1 MTKSPIFIAG
11 PDRSGTTLLYAL
23 LASHPN
29 IAMVRRTNF
38 WRWFYGRYGD
48 LAEDGNFERL
58 LKDLLRYKR
67 SRPLQPDAI
76 RIRKEF
82 WQGEPSYGRVFSL
95 LQEHNAER
103 LGKPRWGD
111 KSLHTE
117 HYVHEVVREFPDA
130 RIIHMCRDPRDR
142 FASVRKRF
150 GGDARR
156 VGAATARWLV
166 SMRRAQR
173 NLLLY
178 PRNYKIVR
186 FEDLATDPEE
196 TMKHICAFIGEE
208 YTPEMLTMRGASR
221 YRESGGNSSFGQIKP
236 GTISKKP
243 VGRFRDVLSE
253 GEIAFI
259 QLFAG
264 RLMSSLGYR
273 PEPVHLGMGG
283 ALRFCLWVLPMQ
295 AARMLGWTALTAYTM
310 LRSEPVPKNRFSE
323 IEKVN
328 SPRLGD
334 LNV

>member
-1 MTKSPIFIAG
+1 MTKAPIFIAG

-23 LASHPN
+23 LASHPK

-48 LAEDGNFERL
+48 LQEDGNFERL
-58 LKDLLRYKR
+58 LTDLLRYKR
-67 SRPLQPDAI
+67 SRYLQPDAA
-76 RIRKEF
+76 RIRREF
-82 WQGEPSYGRVFSL
+82 WEGEPSYGRVFSL

-117 HYVHEVVREFPDA
+117 HYVHQVVREFPDA

-178 PRNYKIVR
+178 PRNYMIVR

-196 TMKHICAFIGEE
+196 TLMHICAFIGEE
-208 YTPEMLTMRGASR
+208 YEPHMLTMQGASR
-221 YRESGGNSSFGQIKP
+221 YRESGGNSSFEQITP
-236 GTISKKP
+236 GTISTKP
-243 VGRFRDVLSE
+243 VGRFREVLSE

-264 RLMSSLGYR
+264 RLMSSLGYQ
-273 PEPVHLGMGG
+273 PQPVRFGTAG
-283 ALRFCLWVLPMQ
+283 ALRFYLWVLPLQ
-295 AARMLGWTALTAYTM
+295 AARMLGWTALTAYSM
-310 LRSEPVPKNRFSE
+310 VKNVPVPESRFSDN
-323 IEKVN
+323 EKAG